1 MGAKPIGVSDVGTE
15 PPQLA
20 VQGVSK
26 RFGGV
31 TAVENVT
38 LIRTSR

>member
-1 MGAKPIGVSDVGTE
+1 MGAKPIGVSDVRTK

-31 TAVENVT
+31 TAVGKRDTN
-38 LIRTSR
+38 RTSR